1 VYTGRK
7 RDETVYKGGLP
18 MAKTR
23 YYVSV
28 SSRTVQETLPETDNL
43 EVDVD
48 ADELDELRSLLT
60 SEERKDETT
69 QLVAP
74 IPYKSNDHAEA
85 GQDYTDGL
93 SNLYGYIYQV
103 GTEETKRHIESMKIL
118 NKLQDTDY
126 NYPGYKR

>member
-1 VYTGRK
+1 
-7 RDETVYKGGLP
+7 

-48 ADELDELRSLLT
+48 ADELAELHSLLAK
-60 SEERKDETT
+60 EERKDETT

-74 IPYKSNDHAEA
+74 IPYKSNDHTEA

-103 GTEETKRHIESMKIL
+103 GTEKTKRHIESMKIL